1 MKKGNRIQV
10 CVTAAVGMVLVLIVL
25 VMLFSHHS
33 DMEMV
38 VEDEGVL
45 LRLMCSRGDNS
56 WVQAITDIVGQFEQ
70 QNPDIRIELVE
81 SDDEGLYDDY
91 LVKQIAMDSLGDIVE
106 LRRCDFVEEGYMAP
120 LPAEVTEG
128 RGDVYEKDGVVYGIG
143 MSVLSTGILY
153 NKQIFRMLDLE
164 EPDTYGD
171 FLLLCQE
178 LEKKGYTPIS
188 VGGGTGWHM
197 GFWLN
202 HFYLTDIIMSDP
214 EWPQRLRDGDASW
227 MDACVGRMFTDVYN
241 LFNSGYIGEDWM
253 AISDGMM
260 PVRLAGGRTAMVY
273 SGHWLARE
281 VYEQNPNIELGWF
294 YLPDENGQVIVRD
307 IQESYWGI
315 SAECAKNPQRYSAA
329 VAFLQFFYSADVYT
343 QFCRD
348 MGAVSNN
355 KSVSVVYDIQAQQ
368 EIAEKFYAEKN
379 HSTQFLCDDNYPH
392 DFLNKLLDIEYAL
405 IQDQIS
411 VGDAQRMCE
420 EAYRESE
427 K

>member
-1 MKKGNRIQV
+1 
-10 CVTAAVGMVLVLIVL
+10 
-25 VMLFSHHS
+25 
-33 DMEMV
+33 
-38 VEDEGVL
+38 
-45 LRLMCSRGDNS
+45 
-56 WVQAITDIVGQFEQ
+56 
-70 QNPDIRIELVE
+70 
-81 SDDEGLYDDY
+81 
-91 LVKQIAMDSLGDIVE
+91 
-106 LRRCDFVEEGYMAP
+106 
-120 LPAEVTEG
+120 
-128 RGDVYEKDGVVYGIG
+128 
-143 MSVLSTGILY
+143 
-153 NKQIFRMLDLE
+153 
-164 EPDTYGD
+164 
-171 FLLLCQE
+171 
-178 LEKKGYTPIS
+178 
-188 VGGGTGWHM
+188 
-197 GFWLN
+197 
-202 HFYLTDIIMSDP
+202 
-214 EWPQRLRDGDASW
+214 
-227 MDACVGRMFTDVYN
+227 
-241 LFNSGYIGEDWM
+241 M

-315 SAECAKNPQRYSAA
+315 SAECAKNPQHYSAA
-329 VAFLQFFYSADVYT
+329 MAFLQFFYSTDVYA

-348 MGAVSNN
+348 MGAVSNDE
-355 KSVSVVYDIQAQQ
+355 SVSVVYDIQAQQ

-427 K
+427 R